1 MVDRIFSDSSRPQE
15 TSSDKTRSRAIS
27 QLGSLLRALMVSPAR
42 NRVVVLAVALALVI
56 CANAVGQIRLN
67 RWNGDFFDAL
77 EQKDVTA
84 FSFQL
89 LVFVAIVGS
98 LLILVVMQTW
108 LGELTKIRLRAWLTH
123 DLLDQWLAPRRAYLI
138 AFAGEIGTNP
148 DQRMH
153 EDARHL
159 CELSAEL
166 GAGMLQSSL
175 LLASFIGVLWLL
187 STLVVF
193 TVDGQRYDIPGYMVW
208 CALAYALAGSW
219 LTWRIGRPLIRLND
233 DRYSRE
239 AEFRFALVRVN
250 ECAGGIG
257 LYRGESDERRVL
269 NDVVDRVVASTR
281 RLATGL
287 TRLTWMTSGYGWLTI
302 VVPILVAA
310 PGYFG
315 GSLSL
320 GGLMMVVGAFN
331 QLQQALRW
339 FVDNFSR
346 IADWRAT
353 LLRVVAFRD
362 ALLALDL
369 PRSDVS
375 RIEVADHP
383 KGHLSLE
390 QLTVFHPGGR
400 ATLEEPNVE
409 IRPSER
415 VLIVGGPG
423 SGKSTL
429 FLAIAGLWPWGTG
442 RIRLPPRDSIMFMP
456 QQPYLPP
463 GALRAAITYP
473 AEPGRFDAGAVG
485 DALRQVRL
493 NYLLPSLDREARW
506 DRELSL
512 DEQQRLACARM
523 TLHAPKWIVL
533 DDAMSAIAEEHRPLL
548 MALFD
553 SPLAGSAVICMS
565 RVPSRDS
572 FYSRVIRL
580 RHSPQEVPVHLITP
594 GRLQKPPAKAST
606 PQRHAVQ
613 VDRTTV

>member
-1 MVDRIFSDSSRPQE
+1 VGARAFPLSSQPQAIPPEKASSR
-15 TSSDKTRSRAIS
+15 ALA
-27 QLGSLLRALMVSPAR
+27 QLGSLLRALMVSRAR
-42 NRVVVLAVALALVI
+42 NRIALLAIGLGLVI

-67 RWNGDFFDAL
+67 SWNGDFYDAL
-77 EQKDVTA
+77 EQKDVAA

-89 LVFVAIVGS
+89 LVFLIIVAS
-98 LLILVVMQTW
+98 LLMLVVTQTW
-108 LGELTKIRLRAWLTH
+108 LGEIIKIRLREWLTH
-123 DLLDQWLAPRRAYLI
+123 DLLDEWLAPKRAYFI

-148 DQRMH
+148 DQRIQ

-166 GAGMLQSSL
+166 GAGLLQASL

-187 STLVVF
+187 STLVAF
-193 TVDGQRYDIPGYMVW
+193 TVAGQEYDIPGYMVW

-219 LTWRIGRPLIRLND
+219 LTWRVGGPLIQLNA
-233 DRYSRE
+233 DRYGRE
-239 AEFRFALVRVN
+239 AEFRFALVRVS
-250 ECAGGIG
+250 ERAEGVG
-257 LYRGESDERRVL
+257 LYRGESDERRAL
-269 NDVVDRVVASTR
+269 NAAVNRVMASMR

-287 TRLTWMTSGYGWLTI
+287 TRLTWITSGYGWLVI
-302 VVPILVAA
+302 VVPIAVAA

-331 QLQQALRW
+331 QVQQALRW

-362 ALLALDL
+362 GLLVLEL
-369 PRSDVS
+369 PDGGVS
-375 RIEVADHP
+375 RVEIADHP
-383 KGHLSLE
+383 NGHLSLE
-390 QLTVFHPGGR
+390 QLTVFHFGGR

-409 IRPSER
+409 ILPGER
-415 VLIVGGPG
+415 VLIVGEPG

-429 FLAIAGLWPWGTG
+429 FLAIAGLWPWGSG
-442 RIRLPPRDSIMFMP
+442 RIRLPPRDSMMFMP

-463 GALRAAITYP
+463 GTLRAAITYP
-473 AEPGRFDAGAVG
+473 AEPERFELGAVE
-485 DALRQVRL
+485 DALWRVRL
-493 NYLLPSLDREARW
+493 DYLLPSLDQEARW

-512 DEQQRLACARM
+512 DEQQRLACVRM

-533 DDAMSAIAEEHRPLL
+533 DDAMSAVAEEHRPLI

-553 SPLAGSAVICMS
+553 GVLAGSAVICMS
-565 RVPSRDS
+565 RVPSRDTL
-572 FYSRVIRL
+572 YSRVMRL
-580 RHSPQEVPVHLITP
+580 LHLPPEVPLHLA
-594 GRLQKPPAKAST
+594 PPVR
-606 PQRHAVQ
+606 QRERPSQ
-613 VDRTTV
+613 LSS